1 MLNLI
6 DYVDLKKALIEI
18 YTKLG
23 IVEDELVFILLTY
36 SNNQEKGFNIND
48 VVKKM
53 SCSKIQ
59 VDAILSRLMKRKI
72 VNLTKNKSNKIV
84 LNYEILRKKI
94 IDCLNIQ
101 AQNNMSLTI
110 FQKIKKLYDF
120 EPEEKLKKHIQY
132 LIKQGVTERKVLDAI
147 SALILE
153 NKVVSIETLNTYF
166 SYDVSIKADQK
177 TDKLKTIKLTKV
189 NWLK

>member
-189 NWLK
+189 N